1 MNGKDTPVENPGIW
15 IFLGSFVL
23 YLGYRSF
30 KFARAKKEL
39 PELLSKGAVIVDV
52 RTPQEFL
59 AGHNPTSINIP
70 LDRFLASVG
79 DLSKEKPVILCC
91 ASGARSGAAA
101 AILKAQGFQ
110 KVVNAGPWT
119 NTL

>member
-1 MNGKDTPVENPGIW
+1 MDHSGFW
-15 IFLGSFVL
+15 IFLGSFAL
-23 YLGYRSF
+23 YMGYRTY

-39 PELLSKGAVIVDV
+39 PALLSEGGIIVDV
-52 RTPQEFL
+52 RTPQEFQT
-59 AGHNPTSINIP
+59 ASNPKSINIP

-79 DLSKEKPVILCC
+79 ELPKEKPVILCC

-101 AILKAQGFQ
+101 AILKSQGFQ
-110 KVVNAGPWT
+110 RVLNAGPWT